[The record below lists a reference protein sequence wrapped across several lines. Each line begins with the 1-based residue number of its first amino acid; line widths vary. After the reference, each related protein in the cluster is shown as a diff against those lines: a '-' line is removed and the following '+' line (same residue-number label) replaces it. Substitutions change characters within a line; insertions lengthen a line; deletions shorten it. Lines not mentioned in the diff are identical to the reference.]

1 MKGTTI
7 ILTALAALA
16 WTGCTETDG
25 IGLTF
30 NVTDPVSKTVVVVC
44 HTDINEVP
52 LDSLGHGTCK
62 IDGIDAAYMRI
73 YYGQEMKRIYAENGD
88 RATISFT
95 GNDFSGSFRFEG
107 KKAPAVEYLNTIELT
122 AMPDESYALPFDE
135 FLSRTKEKTDEA
147 LALLHARDLKGTG
160 DFVRMEEGRITYS
173 YGTPLLMYPMAHRI
187 MAKDPQYVPDEKYY
201 DAIRGYSVEN
211 PLYADM
217 DEYRDFMTE
226 SAHVLD
232 EDNRDVIGLY
242 PKLVAE
248 MRYIAAGYTDEKVR
262 QALLHHIAAPYID
275 NFGTDNVQDMT
286 NIYRTY
292 VSDPRLVSDFDAK
305 CDKWDRKKPGKQSP
319 DFKAVGIDGREYT
332 LADFRGRY
340 LYIDIWAT
348 WCRPCLRE
356 LPHLKKLETD
366 FADKNITF
374 LGLSIDSDKAK
385 WEDKVRSGEMTGTQL
400 YLGNES
406 DFLTAYGI
414 AGIPRF
420 ILLDM
425 DGKIIN
431 PEMTRPSSPDTAD
444 FLSTLE
450 GL

>member
-1 MKGTTI
+1 MF
-7 ILTALAALA
+7 LHN
-16 WTGCTETDG
+16 
-25 IGLTF
+25 F
-30 NVTDPVSKTVVVVC
+30 NK
-44 HTDINEVP
+44 
-52 LDSLGHGTCK
+52 
-62 IDGIDAAYMRI
+62 
-73 YYGQEMKRIYAENGD
+73 
-88 RATISFT
+88 
-95 GNDFSGSFRFEG
+95 
-107 KKAPAVEYLNTIELT
+107 
-122 AMPDESYALPFDE
+122 
-135 FLSRTKEKTDEA
+135 LST
-147 LALLHARDLKGTG
+147 
-160 DFVRMEEGRITYS
+160 
-173 YGTPLLMYPMAHRI
+173 
-187 MAKDPQYVPDEKYY
+187 
-201 DAIRGYSVEN
+201 
-211 PLYADM
+211 
-217 DEYRDFMTE
+217 
-226 SAHVLD
+226 
-232 EDNRDVIGLY
+232 
-242 PKLVAE
+242 
-248 MRYIAAGYTDEKVR
+248 
-262 QALLHHIAAPYID
+262 ALLHHIAATYID

-319 DFKAVGIDGREYT
+319 DFKAVGIDGREYS